1 MGRNT
6 KVKRKPRRSALR
18 AALDTPDRNWFDLK
32 VAPGKVEVPVKFGA
46 GKKYDAGKAPVFRGF
61 IQYFP
66 RAIKSVSMV
75 SMFGAKKYNVA
86 YEEVSYQKVDEGY
99 GRYSDADARHLVEEC
114 INPVD
119 ADSELEHAQMH
130 AWNAMAR
137 LEMLLKGRE
146 TSDGKA

>member
-6 KVKRKPRRSALR
+6 KVKKAVRKIAKLAAPALNP
-18 AALDTPDRNWFDLK
+18 PDNKWFDLK
-32 VAPGKVEVPVKFGA
+32 PGKLEVPVTFGA

-75 SMFGAKKYNVA
+75 SAFGAKKYNVA

-99 GRYSDADARHLVEEC
+99 GRYSDADARHLIEEC

-146 TSDGKA
+146 TSNGKT